1 MNIFK
6 KGFTLIEL
14 LIVMVIVA
22 VMITVAL
29 PQYKVA
35 MEKGRA
41 MEGLH
46 NVQAMSEAA
55 NVAYIKNYNAYP
67 SEVDNNLYAG
77 TQSKFFNISVNRKS
91 ASELDVNAVRSNL
104 GDNGYTISFTN
115 KDGEITTR
123 SCSSSSNMGQRYC
136 KTLGIDQQTVP
147 SSGGTSG
154 GSSSSGSG
162 SSSSSGSSKSGAKRS

>member
-1 MNIFK
+1 MFVNIFK

-67 SEVDNNLYAG
+67 DTIDSNLYAG
-77 TQSKFFNISVNRKS
+77 TQSKFFDISVNKKS
-91 ASELDVNAVRSNL
+91 ASELEVKAIRKDL
-104 GDNGYTISFTN
+104 GTNSYTITFTN
-115 KDGEITTR
+115 QNGEVTSR
-123 SCSSSSNMGQRYC
+123 SCSGNTRYC
-136 KTLGIDQQTVP
+136 KAINISTN
-147 SSGGTSG
+147 
-154 GSSSSGSG
+154 
-162 SSSSSGSSKSGAKRS
+162 